1 MTLQDFFDACANN
14 PSIILFYFIAVP
26 LTALLAGIFG
36 KGEGHTSPWKYLYS
50 TLVYLASV
58 PGIFGITLSVYLFL
72 FERQS
77 IMDTNLYTQII
88 PVLSMIITLFIIK
101 NNVDLEKIPGFGK
114 LSALLVIIAIVLSL
128 MWILDKTHIFA
139 ITVIPFMYV
148 VIMLVLLF
156 VGIWFAWKQMA
167 K

>member
-1 MTLQDFFDACANN
+1 MTLQEFFDVCANN

-26 LTALLAGIFG
+26 LTAFLAGVLG
-36 KGEGHTSPWKYLYS
+36 KKEGHLSPWKYLYS
-50 TLVYLASV
+50 TLIYLAAV

-77 IMDTNLYTQII
+77 IMDTNIYTQII
-88 PVLSMIITLFIIK
+88 PVISMILTLFLIRK
-101 NNVDLEKIPGFGK
+101 NVDLDLIPGFEK
-114 LSALLVIIAIVLSL
+114 LSGLLVIIAIVLSL

-148 VIMLVLLF
+148 VIMLVVLF
-156 VGIWFAWKQMA
+156 VAIWFAWKKVA
-167 K
+167 E